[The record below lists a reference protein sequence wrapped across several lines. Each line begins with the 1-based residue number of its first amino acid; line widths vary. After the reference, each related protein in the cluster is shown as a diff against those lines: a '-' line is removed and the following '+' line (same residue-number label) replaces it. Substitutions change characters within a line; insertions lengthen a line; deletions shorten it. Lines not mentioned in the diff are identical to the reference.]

1 MYKNKNVFFL
11 HLHHSYIFDIMA
23 RNTEVKKDILIEA
36 NKLFF
41 EKGYRKVTVDAIA
54 SNLSISKKTIYKYYD
69 SKQDL
74 LEKTFEYWKIK
85 LSSEI
90 NVILDRDDIS
100 FIDKLKEMMSHVGV
114 AMGRLNSDLIIDIQ
128 ENVPE
133 LWNRINNYKHEAAF
147 LRFNRL
153 IEEGIQ
159 KGQIKKSVNKNLV
172 VALYACAIEN
182 LLDPNFLNSLPEN
195 MRKNLPEYHS
205 EIFDNTLKIIYE
217 GILTDE
223 ALENLSKP

>member
-1 MYKNKNVFFL
+1 MSRNKE
-11 HLHHSYIFDIMA
+11 I
-23 RNTEVKKDILIEA
+23 KKDILNEA

-41 EKGYRKVTVDAIA
+41 DKGYKKVTVDEIA
-54 SNLSISKKTIYKYYD
+54 ANLSISKKTIYKHYE

-74 LEKTFEYWKIK
+74 LERTFDNWKLK

-90 NVILDRDDIS
+90 NDILDRVDMT
-100 FIDKLKEMMSHVGV
+100 FITKLKEMMSHIGV

-133 LWNRINNYKHEAAF
+133 LWGKINKYKHEAAF
-147 LRFNRL
+147 QRFNRL

-159 KGQIKKSVNKNLV
+159 KGQIKKGINKNLV

-182 LLDPNFLNSLPEN
+182 LLDPNFLN
-195 MRKNLPEYHS
+195 NLPVELRENLPKYHS
-205 EIFDNTLKIIYE
+205 DIFDNTLKIIYE
-217 GILTDE
+217 GILTDD
-223 ALENLSKP
+223 AIRLLNNPG